1 MLQSIIK
8 IWQMQ
13 NILTGAAGRTELTR
27 GFIPEVFQRKHSDF
41 FFWGLLLLLTLA
53 VMPKKKSDNGKI
65 STSLIP
71 ALHILVIS
79 LTDICVQ
86 CYLLHPAKHELWS
99 LNSAKYSNG
108 LMENCSMNYSL
119 TSTQDTFILWSA
131 GLCCVPAGAQN
142 ALHTVPSLQHPL
154 IQTKPS

>member
-1 MLQSIIK
+1 
-8 IWQMQ
+8 MQ
-13 NILTGAAGRTELTR
+13 NILTRAAGRTELTS
-27 GFIPEVFQRKHSDF
+27 GFIPEVFQRKRSDF
-41 FFWGLLLLLTLA
+41 FLRPPIAINFGSHA
-53 VMPKKKSDNGKI
+53 KKKSDNGKI

>member
-1 MLQSIIK
+1 MLQSLIK

-13 NILTGAAGRTELTR
+13 NILTGAAGRTELTS
-27 GFIPEVFQRKHSDF
+27 GFIPEVFQRKRSDF
-41 FFWGLLLLLTLA
+41 FLRPPVAINFGSHA
-53 VMPKKKSDNGKI
+53 KKKSDNGKI

-71 ALHILVIS
+71 ALHILLIS

-86 CYLLHPAKHELWS
+86 CYLLHPAKYELWS

-108 LMENCSMNYSL
+108 LMENCSKNYSL

-154 IQTKPS
+154 IQTMPS